1 MPPDLSSVT
10 FQFTPLREGRPFP
23 LRLQCGASLFQF
35 TPLREG
41 RLAAEA
47 ATVRPYYFNSRPSAR
62 GDTMG
67 ILGAMHGKFQFTP
80 LREGRPTSAVR
91 RTPSSNFNSRPS
103 ARGDFNGALTSA
115 TVSTISIHAPPRGAT
130 RYQRR
135 WNPAIRFQF
144 TPLREGRHDGE
155 RVRFAA
161 WRYFN
166 SRPSARGDARTG
178 VDLTLMHFISI
189 HAPPRGATQWRTQ
202 TGRKLSFQ
210 FTPLREGR
218 RGWRRIWRRSTTSF
232 QFTLLREGRHNRQSH
247 RETGQPISIHAPP
260 RGGTMQNE

>member
-1 MPPDLSSVT
+1 
-10 FQFTPLREGRPFP
+10 
-23 LRLQCGASLFQF
+23 
-35 TPLREG
+35 
-41 RLAAEA
+41 
-47 ATVRPYYFNSRPSAR
+47 
-62 GDTMG
+62 MG

-155 RVRFAA
+155 RVRFAP

-166 SRPSARGDARTG
+166 SRPSARGDTKPFRGFANMMYFNSRPSARG
-178 VDLTLMHFISI
+178 DRADVDAACRHNISIHAPPRGATHGDVEKVPQLFISI
-189 HAPPRGATQWRTQ
+189 HAPPRGATAFPA
-202 TGRKLSFQ
+202 SVCPFPVFQ

-218 RGWRRIWRRSTTSF
+218 RKHGVSPIKPGIF
-232 QFTLLREGRHNRQSH
+232 QFTPLREGR
-247 RETGQPISIHAPP
+247 RERSAVGL
-260 RGGTMQNE
+260 R

>member
-1 MPPDLSSVT
+1 MYSAQGISY
-10 FQFTPLREGRPFP
+10 FNSRPSARGDP
-23 LRLQCGASLFQF
+23 SI
-35 TPLREG
+35 
-41 RLAAEA
+41 LAKSE
-47 ATVRPYYFNSRPSAR
+47 VRTYFNSRPSAR

-218 RGWRRIWRRSTTSF
+218 RACTSGLVFPHLF
-232 QFTLLREGRHNRQSH
+232 QFTPLREGRRNGLR
-247 RETGQPISIHAPP
+247 
-260 RGGTMQNE
+260 

>member
-1 MPPDLSSVT
+1 MGDERGCGIDVLARVISIHAPPRGAT
-10 FQFTPLREGRPFP
+10 PPTFTPEAEKLRISIHAPPRGATAVAARFKQRYISIHAPP
-23 LRLQCGASLFQF
+23 RGATRLYGEREVELHISIHAPPRGATRRSCPRTRKPTLFQF

-41 RLAAEA
+41 RLC
-47 ATVRPYYFNSRPSAR
+47 TLIS
-62 GDTMG
+62 
-67 ILGAMHGKFQFTP
+67 TP
-80 LREGRPTSAVR
+80 AV
-91 RTPSSNFNSRPS
+91 F
-103 ARGDFNGALTSA
+103 L
-115 TVSTISIHAPPRGAT
+115 
-130 RYQRR
+130 
-135 WNPAIRFQF
+135 FQF

-218 RGWRRIWRRSTTSF
+218 RACTSGLVFPHLF
-232 QFTLLREGRHNRQSH
+232 QFTPLREGRRNGLR
-247 RETGQPISIHAPP
+247 
-260 RGGTMQNE
+260 